1 MIRPVPT
8 LTVLAVMASS
18 ACVARRSASMAV
30 RRRSLSRRKWA
41 TVRASAP
48 AACTVCTAAR
58 ISPMAPVTWLVAW
71 LLAAR

>member
-1 MIRPVPT
+1 MISPVPT
-8 LTVLAVMASS
+8 LTVLAVMAST
-18 ACVARRSASMAV
+18 ACVTTRSASMAL

-41 TVRASAP
+41 TIRSSAP

-58 ISPMAPVTWLVAW
+58 MSPIAPVTWLVAW